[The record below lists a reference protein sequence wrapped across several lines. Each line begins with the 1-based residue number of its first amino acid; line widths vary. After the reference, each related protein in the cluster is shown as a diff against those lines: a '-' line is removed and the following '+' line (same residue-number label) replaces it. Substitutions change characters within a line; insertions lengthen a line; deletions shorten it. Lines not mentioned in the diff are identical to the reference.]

1 MTGVQI
7 MFLLVALFTLG
18 SGFMVVTTR
27 NLVHAALWLV
37 STLFGVAVTF
47 ALLNA
52 SFLAVVQ
59 VVVYIGAIAILFIF
73 AVMLTRKD
81 MRDQGPQMNSNWWAG
96 ALIAVLVFAGLLLL
110 LQGWNGLSKTASDM
124 PAGFDAISALGDALV
139 SPNAYVLPIRSCICP
154 VSGGVGGRGLR
165 RVQSEI
171 GEASWFHFPGISFL
185 PRRFSAL
192 VCSVLSRGETRSRSC
207 WASN

>member
-1 MTGVQI
+1 MTGEQI
-7 MFLLVALFTLG
+7 AFLIVALFTLG

-37 STLFGVAVTF
+37 STLFGVAVTY

-81 MRDQGPQMNSNWWAG
+81 MRDQGAQQNSNWWAG
-96 ALIAVLVFAGLLLL
+96 ALLSVLTFGGLFFL
-110 LQGWNGLSKTASDM
+110 LQGWDGLSKTAGAI
-124 PAGFDAISALGDALV
+124 PAGFDAVAELGNELV
-139 SPNAYVLPIRSCICP
+139 SPAGYVLPFE
-154 VSGGVGGRGLR
+154 V
-165 RVQSEI
+165 
-171 GEASWFHFPGISFL
+171 ASVL
-185 PRRFSAL
+185 LVAAL
-192 VCSVLSRGETRSRSC
+192 VGAVYVAFNRK
-207 WASN
+207 